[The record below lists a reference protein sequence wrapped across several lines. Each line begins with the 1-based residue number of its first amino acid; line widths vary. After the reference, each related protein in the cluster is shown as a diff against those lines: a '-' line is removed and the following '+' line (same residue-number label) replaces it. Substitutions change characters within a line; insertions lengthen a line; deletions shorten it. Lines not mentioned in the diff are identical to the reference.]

1 MPILGQINVVYDF
14 ARIKSL
20 RQAPLYVKELTYDRI
35 SQQFEKPHDAL
46 ANRHH
51 NPVARVYLWFL
62 SYCKAIVK
70 PFSRIEI
77 SIRIKPET

>member
-1 MPILGQINVVYDF
+1 MSILSHINVVYDV

-20 RQAPLYVKELTYDRI
+20 RQTHLYVKELTYDRI

-51 NPVARVYLWFL
+51 NPLARVYLWFL
-62 SYCKAIVK
+62 NYCKAFVK

-77 SIRIKPET
+77 SIRIRPET